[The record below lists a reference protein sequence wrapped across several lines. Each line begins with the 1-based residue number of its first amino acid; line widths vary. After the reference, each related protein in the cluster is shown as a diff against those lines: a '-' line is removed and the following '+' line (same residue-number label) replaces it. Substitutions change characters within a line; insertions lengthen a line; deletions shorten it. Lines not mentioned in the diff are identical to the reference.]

1 MNEFKILN
9 LGLTDYKKALNIQL
23 GLLDKRKNNLI
34 PDTLILLEHPPTI
47 TIGRGGDLK
56 NLLVSQSY
64 LKDRGIY
71 FEQISRGGD
80 ITFHGP
86 GQIVAYPIMD
96 LNSLGRDIHK
106 YLRSLEHLI
115 IDMLKN
121 YGIKATG
128 LKDVTGVWANEKKIA
143 SIGIGVKRW
152 ITYHGFAINI
162 NNDLN
167 YYDMIIPCGLSKV
180 MMTNVTTESATGKV
194 TIEKANDYI
203 IESFSKTFN
212 RKYSGILSINLNQN
226 YFGNY
231 N

>member
-1 MNEFKILN
+1 MNEFKILS
-9 LGLTDYKKALNIQL
+9 LGLTNYKKALNIQL
-23 GLLDKRKNNLI
+23 DLLDKRKNNLI

-47 TIGRGGDLK
+47 TIGKGGDLK
-56 NLLVSQSY
+56 NLLVSEGY

-80 ITFHGP
+80 ITFHSP

-121 YGIKATG
+121 YGIKASG
-128 LKDVTGVWANEKKIA
+128 FKGITGVWANEKKIA

-180 MMTNVTTESATGKV
+180 RMTNITTESDTGKV

-203 IESFSKTFN
+203 VESFSKTFN
-212 RKYSGILSINLNQN
+212 RKYSGILNINLN
-226 YFGNY
+226 
-231 N
+231 

>member
-23 GLLDKRKNNLI
+23 DLLDKRKNNLI

-71 FEQISRGGD
+71 FQQISRGGD

-106 YLRSLEHLI
+106 YLRSLEYLI

-180 MMTNVTTESATGKV
+180 RMTNVTTESDTGKV
-194 TIEKANDYI
+194 AIENANDYI

-212 RKYSGILSINLNQN
+212 QKYSGILNINLN
-226 YFGNY
+226 
-231 N
+231 

>member
-23 GLLDKRKNNLI
+23 DLLDKRKNNLI
-34 PDTLILLEHPPTI
+34 PDTLILLQHPPTI

-64 LKDRGIY
+64 LKDKGIY

-96 LNSLGRDIHK
+96 LNNLGRDIHK

-121 YGIKATG
+121 YGIKASG
-128 LKDVTGVWANEKKIA
+128 FKGITGVWSNDKKIA

-180 MMTNVTTESATGKV
+180 RMTNVTTESATGKV
-194 TIEKANDYI
+194 TIENANDYI
-203 IESFSKTFN
+203 IASFSKTFN
-212 RKYSGILSINLNQN
+212 QKYSGILNINLN
-226 YFGNY
+226 
-231 N
+231 

>member
-23 GLLDKRKNNLI
+23 DLLDKRKNNLI
-34 PDTLILLEHPPTI
+34 PDTLILLQHPPTI

-96 LNSLGRDIHK
+96 LNNLGRDIHK

-121 YGIKATG
+121 YGIKASG
-128 LKDVTGVWANEKKIA
+128 FKGITGVWSNDKKIA

-167 YYDMIIPCGLSKV
+167 CYDMIIPCGLSKV
-180 MMTNVTTESATGKV
+180 RMTNVTTESATGKV
-194 TIEKANDYI
+194 TIENANDYI
-203 IESFSKTFN
+203 IDSFSKTFN
-212 RKYSGILSINLNQN
+212 QKYSGILNINLN
-226 YFGNY
+226 
-231 N
+231 

>member
-23 GLLDKRKNNLI
+23 DLLDKRKNNLI
-34 PDTLILLEHPPTI
+34 PDTLILLQHPPTI

-56 NLLVSQSY
+56 NLLVSKSY

-96 LNSLGRDIHK
+96 LNNLGRDIHK

-121 YGIKATG
+121 YGIKASG
-128 LKDVTGVWANEKKIA
+128 FKGITGVWSNDKKIA

-180 MMTNVTTESATGKV
+180 RMTNVTTESATGKV
-194 TIEKANDYI
+194 TIENANDYI
-203 IESFSKTFN
+203 IASFSKTFN
-212 RKYSGILSINLNQN
+212 QKYSGILNINLN
-226 YFGNY
+226 
-231 N
+231 